1 LLSVIFFAAGALTG
15 WLVARSGETVQRVWP
30 AILRVQIFVTAVA
43 LTGVA
48 AWRITGVG
56 QLNGPLLLSVSLLIP
71 FAAAWLA
78 RGSRKSGEIALESW
92 SVSANSSYWVVPV
105 AAALAGPAGTMI
117 AALVNVPNTPVD
129 MWWVAL
135 MRRDAPR
142 TQRRST
148 GWFDYSPVIAS
159 AVGFA
164 LRLVHPAPSST
175 SEVLTWAGPLLAFSG
190 AALVSGS
197 IYHPH
202 NVTVPRTRASLWRW
216 TWLTSLRVAYC
227 LVIAVF
233 VSSTP
238 LKIVAVLT
246 AFSAPSF
253 SPVQLAV
260 LYGYR
265 SSVVR
270 SAVRWGW
277 VMAPFGVALATYLR

>member
-1 LLSVIFFAAGALTG
+1 MLSVIFFCAGAVTG
-15 WLVARSGETVQRVWP
+15 WLVARSGEAVQRVWP
-30 AILRVQIFVTAVA
+30 VVLRGQIFITAVA

-48 AWRITGVG
+48 AWRISGLG
-56 QLNGPLLLSVSLLIP
+56 QLNGPLLLSASLLIP
-71 FAAAWLA
+71 FAAAA
-78 RGSRKSGEIALESW
+78 MAGGSRNGGEIALESW
-92 SVSANSSYWVVPV
+92 SVSANSSYWVVPA

-117 AALVNVPNTPVD
+117 AALVNVPNTAID

-135 MRRDAPR
+135 MRRDAPNTQKR
-142 TQRRST
+142 TT
-148 GWFDYSPVIAS
+148 GWFDYSPLIAS
-159 AVGFA
+159 AVGFM
-164 LRLVHPAPSST
+164 LRFAHPAPPST

-197 IYHPH
+197 ALHPH
-202 NVTVPRTRASLWRW
+202 NVAITRTRDSLWRC

-227 LVIAVF
+227 VVIAVL
-233 VSSTP
+233 VHSTA

-253 SPVQLAV
+253 SPIQLAV

-277 VMAPFGVALATYLR
+277 VMAPLGVAIAAYLR